1 MPQATVTING
11 REYDKHTGLPLDVA
25 RTGHQAM
32 RQSAPSYT
40 LPPLPAD
47 AAPAAPPP
55 TAAPSSAP
63 LASKRYEPVPLPPV
77 EPTIAASDYKP
88 FTTFVPYTPP
98 PSTAAP
104 QAAPARLR
112 TPSSTQAAQANLASQ
127 PQPAT
132 STPAPV
138 RQPSHLP
145 RTSAPAASM
154 HNHQQ
159 PSERHRGEVPEHR
172 TEQLVT
178 PPARHYADS
187 LDPRPIAAATPE
199 PRPEPTTPP
208 ITATPAPRSTPA
220 EPPAPIRTQAPAPT
234 PAQLLDQR
242 RQIAADVTQAVAA
255 ALHEE
260 DSRGIYAPERPQ
272 LGPMTSAPM
281 PEPTPAAM
289 PQPAHVYT
297 RPALEPVRP
306 SVPAPETQPPAT
318 EAPAPEFATPPQRE
332 AINPASR
339 ARFGQLHSYQPS
351 APERPAS
358 TLPAP
363 MPEPTPARA
372 ADVPIDP
379 YSSPRA
385 VTTPEPI
392 FTDDT
397 YSATPEPATLP
408 PAPDPDP
415 YGLTPEP
422 FGFEPTP
429 APYHEPAAA
438 AGDDLTDDAFGR
450 ALQRLQGHGGRHK
463 GSDIDEEFAAID
475 DAIRALETPEA
486 EPPTHNGQLA
496 DARQSSAAQE
506 IAEFESELD
515 LDFASELDTT
525 EPHMGEGHAP
535 HQASDPNDAL
545 FAGMDISET
554 EASAF
559 ASELPSAPGSLG
571 QDEPDS
577 HTPGEAFFADPAP
590 YTHYDDFQL
599 EPTNAPLAT
608 SANTPALDIPP
619 APERTPHVAS
629 YDYRPSSE
637 RTLESPYTP
646 ELPQINTQPREL
658 VGTKAPAPAEHHTT
672 VNRGESVQLDGFHNR
687 PRRTPATQ
695 QSGLHQRG
703 RRIVQPTDPAYHAP
717 QPTAQPLAEPEPL
730 AYTQHDETPSPAPRP
745 PKRPARRARIVPKPS
760 TGRYF
765 DIKPSKPH
773 RQPYYDQF
781 DQLQHQ
787 LSSPWQ

>member
-32 RQSAPSYT
+32 RQGAPSYT

-47 AAPAAPPP
+47 AAPAAPLPTAAPVASGPTLLTPERPAAMPTPERPTSAPQAPAVPP

-63 LASKRYEPVPLPPV
+63 LASKRYEPIPLPPV

-88 FTTFVPYTPP
+88 FTAFTPYTPP

-112 TPSSTQAAQANLASQ
+112 TPSTQAVQASQ

-138 RQPSHLP
+138 RRPSHLP

-159 PSERHRGEVPEHR
+159 PSERHRGEVPEQREHR

-187 LDPRPIAAATPE
+187 PDQRPIAAATPE

-220 EPPAPIRTQAPAPT
+220 EPPAPIRTQPPAPT

-260 DSRGIYAPERPQ
+260 DSRSIYAPHRPQ
-272 LGPMTSAPM
+272 PSPVTSAPM

-289 PQPAHVYT
+289 PQPAPAYT
-297 RPALEPVRP
+297 RSAVEPVRP
-306 SVPAPETQPPAT
+306 SAPAPETQPPTT
-318 EAPAPEFATPPQRE
+318 EAPASELATPPQRQ
-332 AINPASR
+332 ATNPASR

-363 MPEPTPARA
+363 LPEP
-372 ADVPIDP
+372 
-379 YSSPRA
+379 
-385 VTTPEPI
+385 
-392 FTDDT
+392 
-397 YSATPEPATLP
+397 
-408 PAPDPDP
+408 
-415 YGLTPEP
+415 TPEP

-429 APYHEPAAA
+429 APYHEPAT

-450 ALQRLQGHGGRHK
+450 ALQRLQGHGGRRK

-486 EPPTHNGQLA
+486 EPPAHNGQLA

-525 EPHMGEGHAP
+525 EPHMGEGHTP

-545 FAGMDISET
+545 FADMDLSET

-571 QDEPDS
+571 QDEPGS
-577 HTPGEAFFADPAP
+577 HTPGEALFTDPAP

-695 QSGLHQRG
+695 QTGLHQRG

-717 QPTAQPLAEPEPL
+717 QPVAQPLAEPEPM